1 MVEDDPSPRPLIFR
15 AAARNE
21 VSWKNGGGLTS
32 EIAAYPPGSSI
43 DNFGWR
49 ISTALV
55 TAPGPFSVFEG
66 IDRSLTVLEGKLAL
80 QFAEDNHEV
89 ILEPCQSHNFAGDVA
104 VTGVPLGGP
113 VRDLNVMVRRGE
125 WQAEVTT
132 HCPHLSG
139 DGTLIAIATQPAKG
153 LATLDAARLVNGM
166 QLPAGFVGFFVCLQP
181 ATEP

>member
-1 MVEDDPSPRPLIFR
+1 MEDDPSLRPMILR

-21 VSWKNGGGLTS
+21 VSWKNGGGVTS
-32 EIAAYPPGSSI
+32 EIAAYPAGSSI

-80 QFAEDNHEV
+80 QFAEDNHQV
-89 ILEPCQSHNFAGDVA
+89 ILEPRQSYSFAGDVA
-104 VTGVPLGGP
+104 VTGIPLSGP

-125 WQAEVTT
+125 WQAEVST
-132 HCPHLSG
+132 HCPQLSG
-139 DGTLIAIATQPAKG
+139 NWTLIAIATQPAKG
-153 LATLDAARLVNGM
+153 LTTLDAVQLDNAA
-166 QLPAGFVGFFVCLQP
+166 QLPAGFVGYFVCLQP
-181 ATEP
+181 ATEH